1 MVTNAQRIEKLQA
14 QLAKV
19 KKQRDGYKARLDKH
33 IEKQRKHRETLTK
46 RKRTE
51 DRDAK
56 LAERRKGMK
65 VWNSIKKY
73 WTTNIPGDDAR
84 DPIEDFHDNAK
95 KLIDTLEEA
104 DYDDL
109 AEDIAC
115 TIALYD
121 PENCDMSDD
130 WAFYDDIRKKLEL
143 AHYQGMFN

>member
-19 KKQRDGYKARLDKH
+19 KKQRDSYKARLDKH

-84 DPIEDFHDNAK
+84 EPIEDFQENAK
-95 KLIDTLEEA
+95 KLVDTLENA
-104 DYDDL
+104 GLMDL
-109 AEDIAC
+109 AEDVECAF
-115 TIALYD
+115 AGYD
-121 PENCDMSDD
+121 PEYCDMSDE
-130 WAFYDDIRKKLEL
+130 WAFYDEIKKILEL
-143 AHYQGMFN
+143 AHEQGRFN